1 MRRWQHWK
9 AHQTGMPEMPSEET
23 TLGWAWFGHDA
34 AAGESL
40 PEESALCRTFARCF
54 AGPDGRAVL
63 EHLRR
68 TVLERR
74 LAPNASD
81 AELRH
86 LEGQRYAVAH
96 IVAMVE
102 RGCA

>member
-1 MRRWQHWK
+1 
-9 AHQTGMPEMPSEET
+9 
-23 TLGWAWFGHDA
+23 
-34 AAGESL
+34 
-40 PEESALCRTFARCF
+40 
-54 AGPDGRAVL
+54 VL

-74 LAPNASD
+74 LPPTASD

-96 IVAMVE
+96 IIAMVE

>member
-1 MRRWQHWK
+1 M
-9 AHQTGMPEMPSEET
+9 AVLPMPVDRAPS
-23 TLGWAWFGHDA
+23 GWAWFAVPETA
-34 AAGESL
+34 AAGSGADDLE
-40 PEESALCRTFARCF
+40 LCRAFARCF
-54 AGPDGRAVL
+54 AGADGRIVL
-63 EHLRR
+63 DHLRR
-68 TVLERR
+68 VVLDRR
-74 LAPNASD
+74 LPPNASD

>member
-1 MRRWQHWK
+1 VSLDG
-9 AHQTGMPEMPSEET
+9 APS
-23 TLGWAWFGHDA
+23 GWDWFA
-34 AAGESL
+34 ADNAAPADGEDL
-40 PEESALCRTFARCF
+40 ELCRAFARCF
-54 AGPDGRAVL
+54 AGTAGSSVL

-68 TVLERR
+68 IVLERR

-86 LEGQRYAVAH
+86 LEGQRYAVAY

-102 RGCA
+102 RGSA

>member
-1 MRRWQHWK
+1 
-9 AHQTGMPEMPSEET
+9 MPADGDPR
-23 TLGWAWFGHDA
+23 GWAWFAHDA
-34 AAGESL
+34 TPAERS
-40 PEESALCRTFARCF
+40 PEEVELCRAFGRCF
-54 AGPDGRAVL
+54 AGADGRLVL

-74 LAPNASD
+74 LPPHASD

>member
-1 MRRWQHWK
+1 MQP
-9 AHQTGMPEMPSEET
+9 MPADGAPH
-23 TLGWAWFGHDA
+23 GWAWFGHDA
-34 AAGESL
+34 DPAGPH
-40 PEESALCRTFARCF
+40 PEEIELCRAFARCF
-54 AGPDGRAVL
+54 AGADGRTVF

-68 TVLERR
+68 TVLDRR

>member
-1 MRRWQHWK
+1 
-9 AHQTGMPEMPSEET
+9 MPADGAPH
-23 TLGWAWFGHDA
+23 GWAWFAHDA
-34 AAGESL
+34 APVEDNPDEL
-40 PEESALCRTFARCF
+40 ELCRAFARCF
-54 AGPDGRAVL
+54 AGVDGRVVL

-74 LAPNASD
+74 LPPTASD

-96 IVAMVE
+96 IGAMVE

>member
-1 MRRWQHWK
+1 
-9 AHQTGMPEMPSEET
+9 MPPDGAPS
-23 TLGWAWFGHDA
+23 GWDWF
-34 AAGESL
+34 AAGNAASADG
-40 PEESALCRTFARCF
+40 EELELCRAFARCF
-54 AGPDGRAVL
+54 ASAEGRSVL

-68 TVLERR
+68 VVLERR

-86 LEGQRYAVAH
+86 LEGQRYAVAY

-102 RGCA
+102 RGSA

>member
-1 MRRWQHWK
+1 M
-9 AHQTGMPEMPSEET
+9 ASEDT
-23 TLGWAWFGHDA
+23 AQGWAWFAHDA
-34 AAGESL
+34 TVGEAC
-40 PEESALCRTFARCF
+40 PEELALYRTFARCF
-54 AGPDGRAVL
+54 AGPDGQAVL
-63 EHLRR
+63 EHLKR

-74 LAPNASD
+74 LAPNGSD

-86 LEGQRYAVAH
+86 LEGQRCAVAH

>member
-1 MRRWQHWK
+1 
-9 AHQTGMPEMPSEET
+9 MPADGDPH
-23 TLGWAWFGHDA
+23 GWAWFAQDA
-34 AAGESL
+34 TSAERSA
-40 PEESALCRTFARCF
+40 EEVELCRAFARCF
-54 AGPDGRAVL
+54 AGADGQAVL

-74 LAPNASD
+74 LPPNGSD